1 MKILYVYII
10 KYYTSFPMALESA
23 AIYCLIYSFIIPSE
37 LSLSKIVSGSNQ
49 NVLTLTFIEI
59 LGPNKINVVKY
70 LMKDSRVLQKHVFWV
85 LTHHISYRSFNI
97 MEVKYMKKK
106 KNSTDFFLSLLH
118 PLTKS
123 HKCTLI
129 TYWHQIQI
137 YSLNQIPDIKFWN
150 RDLWKYSQVWNILF
164 I

>member
-1 MKILYVYII
+1 
-10 KYYTSFPMALESA
+10 MALESA
-23 AIYCLIYSFIIPSE
+23 AISCLIYSFIIPSILFTNTSSE